1 MLVGRGGRAV
11 GSALVEPPAAP
22 SERLAEAPA
31 RGLEAERGA
40 LEDEE
45 ERGIGMRGA
54 GK

>member
-1 MLVGRGGRAV
+1 MLDGMDGGAV
-11 GSALVEPPAAP
+11 GSAMVEPPSAP
-22 SERLAEAPA
+22 WERLAVAPA